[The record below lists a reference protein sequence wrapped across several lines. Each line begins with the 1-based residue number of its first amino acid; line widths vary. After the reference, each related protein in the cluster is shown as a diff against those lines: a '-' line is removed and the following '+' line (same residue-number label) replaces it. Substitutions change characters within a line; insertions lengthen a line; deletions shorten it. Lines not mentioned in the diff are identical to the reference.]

1 LYNSFIFIMNHGNP
15 MDFDTALLRAFVAVQ
30 DTGGFTRAAERLHLS
45 QSAISHQIRRL
56 EEQAGMALLV
66 RTTRSLR
73 LTEDGEDFL
82 RHARQILAAQDA
94 LSRRFQRSSIAGA
107 VRFGVPE
114 NFMGAR
120 LPALLA
126 QFAHL
131 FPAVRLDVTVG
142 TYLDLQKLVA
152 ADALDLAVVMAL
164 ADGQD
169 DAAVLRRTR
178 FVWAAAQDF
187 RHDGQAPLPLAFSPA
202 PCMHRQVG
210 VDALDGAGLDWR
222 VAFTSPSQQG
232 LRAAVLAGLAI
243 TALPQGDL
251 EADMVVIDGQH
262 GLPALPAAQFQL
274 LWRAASTTA
283 AAEAFGQLLR
293 EWSAAAAA

>member
-1 LYNSFIFIMNHGNP
+1 
-15 MDFDTALLRAFVAVQ
+15 MDFDTALLRALVAVQ

-56 EEQAGMALLV
+56 EEQAGTPLLV

-82 RHARQILAAQDA
+82 RHARQVLAAQDA
-94 LSRRFQRSSIAGA
+94 LSRRFQRSALAGA

-152 ADALDLAVVMAL
+152 ADALDLAVVMVL

-169 DAAVLRRTR
+169 EAAVLRRTR

-187 RHDGQAPLPLAFSPA
+187 RHDGALPLPLAFSPA
-202 PCMHRQVG
+202 PCMHRHVG

-232 LRAAVLAGLAI
+232 LRAAVLAGLAV

-251 EADMVVIDGQH
+251 EPGMMVIDGQH

-274 LWRAASTTA
+274 LWRAAGSTA
-283 AAEAFGQLLR
+283 AADAFGQLLR

>member
-1 LYNSFIFIMNHGNP
+1 MNHGSF
-15 MDFDTALLRAFVAVQ
+15 MDFDTALLRALVAVA

-56 EEQAGMALLV
+56 EEQAGTALLL

-73 LTEDGEDFL
+73 LTEDGENFL

-169 DAAVLRRTR
+169 DAAMLRRTR
-178 FVWAAAQDF
+178 FVWAAAHDF
-187 RHDGQAPLPLAFSPA
+187 RHDGALPLAFSPA

-251 EADMVVIDGQH
+251 EPGMSVIDGQH

-274 LWRAASTTA
+274 VWRAAGNSA
-283 AAEAFGQLLR
+283 AAEAFGLLLR
-293 EWSAAAAA
+293 EWSAGAAA

>member
-1 LYNSFIFIMNHGNP
+1 MNHGSF
-15 MDFDTALLRAFVAVQ
+15 MDFDTALLRALVAVA

-56 EEQAGMALLV
+56 EEQAGAALLL

-152 ADALDLAVVMAL
+152 VDALDLAVVMAL
-164 ADGQD
+164 TCGQD

-178 FVWAAAQDF
+178 FVWAAAHDF
-187 RHDGQAPLPLAFSPA
+187 RHDGALPLPLAFSPA

-251 EADMVVIDGQH
+251 EPGMIVIDGQH

-274 LWRAASTTA
+274 VWRAAGSTA

-293 EWSAAAAA
+293 EWSAGAAA

>member
-1 LYNSFIFIMNHGNP
+1 MNHGSF
-15 MDFDTALLRAFVAVQ
+15 MDFDTALLRALVAVA

-56 EEQAGMALLV
+56 EEQAGTALLL

-73 LTEDGEDFL
+73 LTEDGENFL

-169 DAAVLRRTR
+169 DTAVLRRTR
-178 FVWAAAQDF
+178 FVWAAAHDF
-187 RHDGQAPLPLAFSPA
+187 RHDGALPLAFAPA

-222 VAFTSPSQQG
+222 VAFSSPSQQG

-251 EADMVVIDGQH
+251 EPGMIVIDGQH

-274 LWRAASTTA
+274 VWRAAGNSA
-283 AAEAFGQLLR
+283 AAEAFGLLLR
-293 EWSAAAAA
+293 EWSAGAAA

>member
-1 LYNSFIFIMNHGNP
+1 
-15 MDFDTALLRAFVAVQ
+15 MDFDTALLRAFVTVQ
-30 DTGGFTRAAERLHLS
+30 ETGGFTRAAERLHLS
-45 QSAISHQIRRL
+45 QSAVSHQIRRL
-56 EEQAGMALLV
+56 EEQAGTALLL
-66 RTTRSLR
+66 RTTRSLS

-82 RHARQILAAQDA
+82 RHARQVLAAHEA
-94 LSRRFQRSSIAGA
+94 LSRRFLRSAIAGA

-131 FPAVRLDVTVG
+131 FPAVRLEVTVG

-164 ADGQD
+164 AGAPD
-169 DAAVLRRTR
+169 DTAVLRRTR
-178 FVWAAAQDF
+178 FVWAAAHDF
-187 RHDGQAPLPLAFSPA
+187 HHDGQAPLPLAFSPA
-202 PCMHRQVG
+202 PCLHRQVG
-210 VDALDGAGLDWR
+210 VAALDGAGLDWR
-222 VAFTSPSQQG
+222 MAFTSPSQQG
-232 LRAAVLAGLAI
+232 LRAAVLAGLAV

-251 EADMVVIDGQH
+251 EAGMLVIDGRH

-274 LWRAASTTA
+274 LWRAAGTTA

>member
-1 LYNSFIFIMNHGNP
+1 
-15 MDFDTALLRAFVAVQ
+15 MDFDTALLRALLAVA

-45 QSAISHQIRRL
+45 QSAVSHQIRRL
-56 EEQAGMALLV
+56 EQQAGTALLQ

-142 TYLDLQKLVA
+142 TYLDLQQLVA
-152 ADALDLAVVMAL
+152 ADALDLAVVMAP
-164 ADGQD
+164 ADSGD
-169 DAAVLRRTR
+169 ETAVLRRTR
-178 FVWAAAQDF
+178 FVWAAAHDF
-187 RHDGQAPLPLAFSPA
+187 HHHDGALPLPLAFSPA
-202 PCMHRQVG
+202 PCLHRQVG

-232 LRAAVLAGLAI
+232 LRAAVLAGLAV

-251 EADMVVIDGQH
+251 EAGMVVIDGQH

-274 LWRAASTTA
+274 VWRAAGSTA

-293 EWSAAAAA
+293 EWSAAAAT

>member
-1 LYNSFIFIMNHGNP
+1 

-30 DTGGFTRAAERLHLS
+30 ETGGFTRAAERLHLS

-56 EEQAGMALLV
+56 EEQAGTALLA
-66 RTTRSLR
+66 RTTRRLD

-82 RHARQILAAQDA
+82 RHARQVLAAQDA
-94 LSRRFQRSSIAGA
+94 LARRFQRSSLDGA

-126 QFAHL
+126 QFGRL
-131 FPAVRLDVTVG
+131 FPGVRMEVTVG
-142 TYLDLQKLVA
+142 TYLDLQNMLG
-152 ADALDLAVVMAL
+152 ADALDLAVVMSL
-164 ADGQD
+164 SPGQD
-169 DAAVLRRTR
+169 EAAVLRRTR
-178 FVWAAAQDF
+178 FVWAAAEDF

-202 PCMHRQVG
+202 PCLHRQVG
-210 VDALDGAGLDWR
+210 VQALDGAGMDWR

-232 LRAAVLAGLAI
+232 LRAAVLAGLAL

-251 EADMVVIDGQH
+251 EAGMHVIDGRH
-262 GLPALPAAQFQL
+262 GLPALPEAAFAL
-274 LWRAASTTA
+274 VWRAAGATA

-293 EWSAAAAA
+293 EWSAAAPA